1 MIRGRTLVL
10 ALVAVLLA
18 RWAEV
23 GAQSEDHRSAR
34 IIARTAPLFRAVLPP
49 DVFLQLQA
57 EPFDTRYGEV
67 WDVTCRD
74 AEGRLLAELNW
85 GTRRR
90 CLLDIS
96 TFVIDGRRTDEAAA
110 RLAADVVANR
120 SLDWVSALDRS
131 AHRDRWQ
138 SPRAPLPNRAIWS
151 TRWSAMSRQALVQID
166 SRSGALRC
174 AAFWW
179 SHKPPLHFA
188 AHKRPR

>member
-1 MIRGRTLVL
+1 MKCLHRTRMETRGVSTSEIGPHEEVTMIRGRTLVL

-151 TRWSAMSRQALVQID
+151 T
-166 SRSGALRC
+166 G
-174 AAFWW
+174 
-179 SHKPPLHFA
+179 
-188 AHKRPR
+188 RPTAGPNMTESM